1 MTHTQYMPTLW
12 TDAPRATVGI
22 VLAVLL
28 TPMPQ
33 GAWNRSL
40 GAARVSV
47 GMRCLPF
54 EEAVTAIRGAGG
66 WEQLLPAALPA
77 FPNDN
82 NRGENCP
89 FCNGS
94 VLSDRN
100 RLFDRGQGSARHAG
114 IVTEPDPHSL
124 LAEYYRFSPKHLQ
137 EVWDVAGSIS
147 RLADLPEPQLLS
159 FKVDKGACTNAA
171 PPLPPQ
177 CRKGS
182 LPSLLPQQTLDVAVG
197 WRTFR
202 RGGSPPLFLP
212 CSSARGE
219 DAAVLRSFFTD
230 GAGRPIRGGSFLE
243 IGAVDGLIE
252 SNTFVLERCFEWR
265 GVLIEGHPLFFE
277 RLRRNRPASLSIRLA
292 ACATRGWVRYD
303 PWTW

>member
-1 MTHTQYMPTLW
+1 MPYGT
-12 TDAPRATVGI
+12 
-22 VLAVLL
+22 
-28 TPMPQ
+28 
-33 GAWNRSL
+33 WNRSL

-54 EEAVTAIRGAGG
+54 EEARAAIRDAGG
-66 WEQLLPAALPA
+66 WEQLLPTSLPVLQA
-77 FPNDN
+77 DN

-100 RLFDRGQGSARHAG
+100 ELFDRGQGRVKHAG
-114 IVTEPDPHSL
+114 IVTEPDPH
-124 LAEYYRFSPKHLQ
+124 LALAAFYCYSPSHPQ
-137 EVWDVAGSIS
+137 EVWDVAGAIS
-147 RLADLPEPQLLS
+147 RVSDLPEPRLLS
-159 FKVDKGACTNAA
+159 FKVDKGACSSAA
-171 PPLPPQ
+171 PPWPPCPPQ
-177 CRKGS
+177 PRIGCTFAPPRCRKGV
-182 LPSLLPQQTLDVAVG
+182 LPSLLPGQTLDVAVG

-202 RGGSPPLFLP
+202 RGGSPPFFLP

-230 GAGRPIRGGSFLE
+230 AAGRPIRGGSFLE

-252 SNTFVLERCFEWR
+252 SNTYVLERCFGWR
-265 GVLIEGHPLFFE
+265 GVLIEGHPLFYE

-292 ACATRGWVRYD
+292 ACASRGWVKYD